1 MVPDVIVS
9 PRTGQL
15 FELGD
20 YLIIKDRLFD
30 VLSILCEDLADDKL
44 DVWHFIVRC
53 FEEEDLQKPLYD
65 VATFGAG
72 CFWCVEAV
80 LQQIPGVV
88 SVTSGYMGGHV
99 KDPTYRQICQGDTGH
114 AEVVQVTFDPKVIS
128 YADLLDWFW
137 KLHDPTTIDQ
147 QGNDIGPQYR
157 SAIFFHS

>member
-1 MVPDVIVS
+1 
-9 PRTGQL
+9 
-15 FELGD
+15 
-20 YLIIKDRLFD
+20 
-30 VLSILCEDLADDKL
+30 
-44 DVWHFIVRC
+44 
-53 FEEEDLQKPLYD
+53 
-65 VATFGAG
+65 
-72 CFWCVEAV
+72 
-80 LQQIPGVV
+80 
-88 SVTSGYMGGHV
+88 MGGHV